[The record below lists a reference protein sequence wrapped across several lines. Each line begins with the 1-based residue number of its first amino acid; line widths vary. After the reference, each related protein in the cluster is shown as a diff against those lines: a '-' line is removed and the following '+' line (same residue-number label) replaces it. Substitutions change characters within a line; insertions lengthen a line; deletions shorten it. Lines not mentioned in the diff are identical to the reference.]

1 MHKQIHFSDTA
12 RKVDVLLILWYY
24 DRECKNMGMH
34 CFFPKGATGHM
45 KVRITSDS
53 TCDFSREMKKRFQVG
68 IIPLY
73 VIKDGIAYRDSKDIT
88 CDEIFAHVA
97 AGGALCTTSAVS
109 QSEYEDFFEKQLEG
123 YDGLVH
129 VSLSSEMSSCHQ
141 NAVIAA
147 EKFKNV
153 HVVDSRNLSSGQGLI
168 VIRGS
173 ELAQKGEL
181 TAKEIAEELRAFA
194 PKVDASF
201 IVDDLTYLRKGGRC
215 SALAALGANLLS
227 IKPCIE
233 VHDGKMSVA
242 RKYRGAFRKALK
254 AYVADR
260 LKEDDTIDASRI
272 FITHTPVAEGV
283 VDTVKTEVEA
293 CKKFDEVIESD
304 AYCVISCHCGPN
316 TLGILYTHK

>member
-1 MHKQIHFSDTA
+1 MI
-12 RKVDVLLILWYY
+12 
-24 DRECKNMGMH
+24 KNVKIWA
-34 CFFPKGATGHM
+34 CIAFFPKGATGHM

-73 VIKDGIAYRDSKDIT
+73 VIKDGVAYRDSKDIT
-88 CDEIFAHVA
+88 CADIFTHVA

-109 QSEYEDFFEKQLEG
+109 QSEYEDFFAQQLEG

-129 VSLSSEMSSCHQ
+129 INLSSEMSSCYQ

-181 TAKEIAEELRAFA
+181 TAREIAEDLRAFA

-201 IVDDLTYLRKGGRC
+201 IVDDLTYLRKGG
-215 SALAALGANLLS
+215 
-227 IKPCIE
+227 
-233 VHDGKMSVA
+233 
-242 RKYRGAFRKALK
+242 F
-254 AYVADR
+254 
-260 LKEDDTIDASRI
+260 
-272 FITHTPVAEGV
+272 
-283 VDTVKTEVEA
+283 
-293 CKKFDEVIESD
+293 
-304 AYCVISCHCGPN
+304 HC
-316 TLGILYTHK
+316 

>member
-1 MHKQIHFSDTA
+1 
-12 RKVDVLLILWYY
+12 
-24 DRECKNMGMH
+24 
-34 CFFPKGATGHM
+34 M

-53 TCDFSREMKKRFQVG
+53 TCDFSREMKQRFQVG
-68 IIPLY
+68 IVPLY
-73 VIKDGIAYRDSKDIT
+73 VIKDGIAYRDNKDIT
-88 CDEIFAHVA
+88 CDEIVAHVA

-123 YDGLVH
+123 YDALVH
-129 VSLSSEMSSCHQ
+129 VNISSEMSCCHQ
-141 NAVIAA
+141 NALVAA

-173 ELAQKGEL
+173 ELAQKGEM
-181 TAKEIAEELRAFA
+181 TAKEIADDLRAYA
-194 PKVDASF
+194 KKIDSSF
-201 IVDDLTYLRKGGRC
+201 IVDSLDYLRKGGRC

-242 RKYRGAFRKALK
+242 RKYRGTFLKALK
-254 AYVADR
+254 MYVRDR
-260 LKEDDTIDASRI
+260 LKDNDAIDTSRL
-272 FITHTPVAEGV
+272 FIAHTPVADGV
-283 VDTVKTEVEA
+283 LETIRGEVES
-293 CKKFDEVIESD
+293 CKQFDEIIESE

-316 TLGILYTHK
+316 TLGLLYANK

>member
-1 MHKQIHFSDTA
+1 
-12 RKVDVLLILWYY
+12 
-24 DRECKNMGMH
+24 
-34 CFFPKGATGHM
+34 M

-53 TCDFSREMKKRFQVG
+53 TCDFSREMKKRFQIG
-68 IIPLY
+68 IVPLY

-141 NAVIAA
+141 NAVIAS

-173 ELAQKGEL
+173 KLAEKGNM
-181 TAKEIAEELRAFA
+181 TAEEIANDLRAFA
-194 PKVDASF
+194 PKVDSSF
-201 IVDDLTYLRKGGRC
+201 IVDNLDYLRKGGRC

-242 RKYRGAFRKALK
+242 RKYRGTFPKALRM
-254 AYVADR
+254 YVRDR
-260 LKEDDTIDASRI
+260 LKDDDTIDTSRI
-272 FITHTPVAEGV
+272 FVTHTPVAEGIV
-283 VDTVKTEVEA
+283 EGVKAEVEN
-293 CKKFDEVIESD
+293 CKKFDEVLESE
-304 AYCVISCHCGPN
+304 AYCVISCHCGPG
-316 TLGILYTHK
+316 TLGVLFIRK

>member
-1 MHKQIHFSDTA
+1 MKKQNDLQLRNCI
-12 RKVDVLLILWYY
+12 
-24 DRECKNMGMH
+24 
-34 CFFPKGATGHM
+34 FPKGDLPL

-53 TCDFSREMKKRFQVG
+53 TCDFSREMKKRFHVG

-129 VSLSSEMSSCHQ
+129 ISLSSEMSSCHQ
-141 NAVIAA
+141 NAVIAS

-173 ELAQKGEL
+173 ELAEKGNM
-181 TAKEIAEELRAFA
+181 TAEEIAGDLRAFA
-194 PKVDASF
+194 PKVNSSF
-201 IVDDLTYLRKGGRC
+201 IVDNLDYLRKGGRC
-215 SALAALGANLLS
+215 STLAALGANLLS

-242 RKYRGAFRKALK
+242 RKYRGTFQKALRL
-254 AYVADR
+254 YVRDR
-260 LKEDDTIDASRI
+260 LKDDDTIDTSRI
-272 FITHTPVAEGV
+272 FVTHTPVEDGIV
-283 VDTVKTEVEA
+283 ESVKAEVEG
-293 CKKFDEVIESD
+293 CKQFDEVLESE

>member
-1 MHKQIHFSDTA
+1 
-12 RKVDVLLILWYY
+12 
-24 DRECKNMGMH
+24 
-34 CFFPKGATGHM
+34 M
-45 KVRITSDS
+45 KIRITSDS
-53 TCDFSREMKKRFQVG
+53 TCDFSHEMKKRFHVG
-68 IIPLY
+68 VVPLY

-129 VSLSSEMSSCHQ
+129 VNLSSEMSSCHQ
-141 NAVIAA
+141 NAVVAA

-168 VIRGS
+168 VIRGA
-173 ELAQKGEL
+173 ELAEKGEM
-181 TAKEIAEELRAFA
+181 TAEEIAADLRSFA
-194 PKVDASF
+194 GKVDASF
-201 IVDDLTYLRKGGRC
+201 IVDNLEYLRKGGRC
-215 SALAALGANLLS
+215 STLTALGANLLG

-233 VHDGKMSVA
+233 VKDGKMIVG
-242 RKYRGAFRKALK
+242 RKYRGTFQKALK
-254 AYVADR
+254 LYVRDR
-260 LKEDDTIDASRI
+260 LKEDDTIDPRRI
-272 FITHTPVAEGV
+272 FITHTPVGEGV
-283 VDTVKTEVEA
+283 VDTVRTEVES
-293 CKKFDEVIESD
+293 CKKFDEILESD